1 MEIDTL
7 REFLVLA
14 EKRSY
19 AATAD
24 ALFISPSALSRHI
37 AALEN
42 HLEVE
47 LFQRNSRS
55 VTMTRHGKMLQ
66 TYAQKL
72 VQTED
77 EYLKKLDETKRAEGN
92 GIRVGAFF
100 GISSYGIMSQIVGFL
115 RKGRDVALSV
125 QSEEQERLL
134 QLLKE
139 GEYDFVLVQEEG
151 PAFEDGFARLTVA
164 MDCLA
169 VVLPQD
175 HLLAGAE
182 SIRLSQLR
190 AEDFLLQPSQRL
202 TYRLMQDAFNR
213 AGYTPNQAQLNLSGI
228 GIVELVEQGFGIA
241 LAQEKVARTNL
252 VPGVAVV
259 PLEPQERIWIN
270 LVWRAD
276 SLSSAGKAFV
286 TYFRDIKAG
295 KI

>member
-42 HLEVE
+42 RLGVE
-47 LFQRNSRS
+47 LFQRNSRNVS
-55 VTMTRHGKMLQ
+55 LTRHGKLLQ
-66 TYAQKL
+66 TYARKL

-77 EYLKKLDETKRAEGN
+77 DYLKKLDDTKRVEGN
-92 GIRVGAFF
+92 GIRIGAFF
-100 GISSYGIMSQIVGFL
+100 GVASHGIMSQIVSFL
-115 RKGRDVALSV
+115 RKGQDVAISL

-134 QLLKE
+134 PLLKE
-139 GEYDFVLVQEEG
+139 GEYDFAFVQEDG
-151 PAFEDGFARLTVA
+151 PVFDDGFSRLTVA

-175 HLLAGAE
+175 HLLAGAR
-182 SIRLSQLR
+182 SVRLSQLR
-190 AEDFLLQPSQRL
+190 AEEFLIQPNQNM
-202 TYRLMQDAFNR
+202 TYRLIQDAFAH
-213 AGYTPNQAQLNLSGI
+213 AGYTPIQAKVNLSGI

-241 LAQEKVARTNL
+241 LTQEKVARSNL
-252 VPGVAVV
+252 VPGVTLV
-259 PLEPQERIWIN
+259 PLEPHERIWIN

-276 SLSSAGKAFV
+276 ALSSAGKAFI
-286 TYFRDIKAG
+286 THFRDIAAG
-295 KI
+295 KN

>member
-42 HLEVE
+42 QLEVE
-47 LFQRNSRS
+47 LFQRNSRN
-55 VTMTRHGKMLQ
+55 VTMTRHGKLLQ

-92 GIRVGAFF
+92 GIRIGAFF

-115 RKGRDVALSV
+115 RKRQDVALSV

-134 QLLKE
+134 QSLKE
-139 GEYDFVLVQEEG
+139 GEYDFVFVQEEG
-151 PAFEDGFARLTVA
+151 PALDDGFARLTVD

-175 HLLAGAE
+175 HLLAKAE

-190 AEDFLLQPSQRL
+190 TEEFLLQPRQNL
-202 TYRLMQDAFNR
+202 TYRLMQDAFGR
-213 AGYTPNQAQLNLSGI
+213 AGYTPNQAQMNLSGV

-241 LAQEKVARTNL
+241 LTQEKVARTNL

-276 SLSSAGKAFV
+276 MLSSAGKAFV
-286 TYFRDIKAG
+286 AHFRDIKAG
-295 KI
+295 KN

>member
-1 MEIDTL
+1 MEIDIL

-42 HLEVE
+42 NLGVE
-47 LFQRNSRS
+47 LFQRNSRN
-55 VTMTRHGKMLQ
+55 VTMTRHGRLLQ

-72 VQTED
+72 VQTEN

-100 GISSYGIMSQIVGFL
+100 GISSHGIMSQIVGFL
-115 RKGRDVALSV
+115 RRGQDVAISL

-139 GEYDFVLVQEEG
+139 GEYDFVFVQEDG
-151 PAFEDGFARLTVA
+151 PAFDDGFSRLTVA
-164 MDCLA
+164 MDCLT

-182 SIRLSQLR
+182 SVRLSQLR
-190 AEDFLLQPSQRL
+190 AEEFLLQPSQNL

-213 AGYTPNQAQLNLSGI
+213 AGYTPNQAQIKLSGI

-241 LAQEKVARTNL
+241 LTQEKVARANL
-252 VPGVAVV
+252 VPGVALV

-270 LVWRAD
+270 MVWRAD
-276 SLSSAGKAFV
+276 TLSSAGKAFIA
-286 TYFRDIKAG
+286 YFRDITAG

>member
-42 HLEVE
+42 HLGVE
-47 LFQRNSRS
+47 LFQRNSRN

-100 GISSYGIMSQIVGFL
+100 GIASHGIMSQIVGFL
-115 RKGRDVALSV
+115 RKGQDVAVSL

-134 QLLKE
+134 PLLKE
-139 GEYDFVLVQEEG
+139 GEYDFVFVQEDG
-151 PAFEDGFARLTVA
+151 PAFEDGFSRLTVA
-164 MDCLA
+164 MDHLA

-175 HLLAGAE
+175 HLLAEAE

-190 AEDFLLQPSQRL
+190 SEEFLLQPSQNMA
-202 TYRLMQDAFNR
+202 YRLIQDAFNR
-213 AGYTPNQAQLNLSGI
+213 AGYTPNRTQRDLSGI
-228 GIVELVEQGFGIA
+228 GIVELVEQGFGVA
-241 LAQEKVARTNL
+241 LTQEKVARTNL
-252 VPGVAVV
+252 VPGVKLV

-270 LVWRAD
+270 MVWRAD
-276 SLSSAGKAFV
+276 TLSSAGKAFV
-286 TYFRDIKAG
+286 AHFRDIAAG
-295 KI
+295 KN

>member
-37 AALEN
+37 ASLET
-42 HLEVE
+42 HLGVE
-47 LFQRNSRS
+47 LFQRNSRN
-55 VTMTRHGKMLQ
+55 VTMTRHGKLLQ
-66 TYAQKL
+66 AYAQKL

-100 GISSYGIMSQIVGFL
+100 GISSHGIMSQMVGFL
-115 RKGRDVALSV
+115 RKVQDVALSL

-139 GEYDFVLVQEEG
+139 GEYDFVFVQEAG
-151 PAFEDGFARLTVA
+151 PAFDDGFSRLTVA

-169 VVLPQD
+169 VVLPRD

-190 AEDFLLQPSQRL
+190 SEEFLLQPGQKL

-213 AGYTPNQAQLNLSGI
+213 AGYTPNQAQMNLSGI

-241 LAQEKVARTNL
+241 LTQEKVARANL
-252 VPGVAVV
+252 VPGVALV

-270 LVWRAD
+270 LVWRTD

-286 TYFRDIKAG
+286 AHFRDITAG

>member
-42 HLEVE
+42 QLEVE
-47 LFQRNSRS
+47 LFQRNSRN
-55 VTMTRHGKMLQ
+55 VTMTRHGKLLQ
-66 TYAQKL
+66 PYAQKL

-92 GIRVGAFF
+92 GIRIGAFF

-115 RKGRDVALSV
+115 RKRQDVALSV

-134 QLLKE
+134 QSLKE
-139 GEYDFVLVQEEG
+139 GEYDFVFVQEEG
-151 PAFEDGFARLTVA
+151 PALDDGFARLTVD

-175 HLLAGAE
+175 HLLAEAE

-190 AEDFLLQPSQRL
+190 TEEFLLQPRQNL
-202 TYRLMQDAFNR
+202 TYRLMQDAFSR
-213 AGYTPNQAQLNLSGI
+213 AGYTPNQAQMNLSGV

-241 LAQEKVARTNL
+241 LTQEKVARTNL

-276 SLSSAGKAFV
+276 MLSSAGKAFV
-286 TYFRDIKAG
+286 AHFRDIKAG
-295 KI
+295 KN

>member
-37 AALEN
+37 AFLEN
-42 HLEVE
+42 HLGVE
-47 LFQRNSRS
+47 LFQRNSRN
-55 VTMTRHGKMLQ
+55 VTMTRHGKLLQ
-66 TYAQKL
+66 VYAQKL

-77 EYLKKLDETKRAEGN
+77 EYRKKLDETKRVEGN

-100 GISSYGIMSQIVGFL
+100 GISSHGIMSQIVSFL
-115 RKGRDVALSV
+115 RKIQDVAISV

-134 QLLKE
+134 QSLKDD
-139 GEYDFVLVQEEG
+139 EYDFVFVQEEG
-151 PAFEDGFARLTVA
+151 PAFDDGFSRLTVA

-190 AEDFLLQPSQRL
+190 AEEFLLQSSQKL

-213 AGYTPNQAQLNLSGI
+213 AGYTPNQAKMNLSGA

-241 LAQEKVARTNL
+241 LIQEKVARTNL

-276 SLSSAGKAFV
+276 SLSPAGKAFV
-286 TYFRDIKAG
+286 AHFRNITAG
-295 KI
+295 KN